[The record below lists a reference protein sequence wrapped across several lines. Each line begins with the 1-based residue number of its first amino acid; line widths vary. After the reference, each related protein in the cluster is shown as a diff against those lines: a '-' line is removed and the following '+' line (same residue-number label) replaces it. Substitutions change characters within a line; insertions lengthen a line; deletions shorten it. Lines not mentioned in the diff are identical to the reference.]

1 MNVEAVSFK
10 VFYKNKENIYKNI
23 MLVSKRARQIVDQR
37 YMEMEALLN
46 IEDTEQ
52 LNEIDSD
59 IIGKPKSIAL
69 AMDELLDNDL
79 EYSTFSD
86 ENEENEEW
94 STRKIFTTISRYI

>member
-10 VFYKNKENIYKNI
+10 KFYKNKENIYKNI
-23 MLVSKRARQIVDQR
+23 MLISKRSRQIIDKR
-37 YMEMEALLN
+37 FIEMESLLN

-52 LNEIDSD
+52 LNEIDTD

-79 EYSTFSD
+79 EYSSYADTNAED
-86 ENEENEEW
+86 E
-94 STRKIFTTISRYI
+94 K

>member
-10 VFYKNKENIYKNI
+10 NFYKNKENIYKNI
-23 MLVSKRARQIVDQR
+23 MLISKRARQIIDQR
-37 YMEMEALLN
+37 FMEMETLLN

-52 LNEIDSD
+52 LNEIDND
-59 IIGKPKSIAL
+59 IIGKPKSISI

-86 ENEENEEW
+86 ENEENEE
-94 STRKIFTTISRYI
+94 

>member
-10 VFYKNKENIYKNI
+10 NFYKNKENIYKNI
-23 MLVSKRARQIVDQR
+23 MLVSRRARQIIDQR
-37 YMEMEALLN
+37 FMEMETLLN

-59 IIGKPKSIAL
+59 IIGKPKSISI

-86 ENEENEEW
+86 ENEENEE
-94 STRKIFTTISRYI
+94 

>member
-10 VFYKNKENIYKNI
+10 KFYKNKENIYKNI
-23 MLVSKRARQIVDQR
+23 MLISKRARQIVDQR
-37 YMEMEALLN
+37 FMEMETLLN

-52 LNEIDSD
+52 LNEVDND
-59 IIGKPKSIAL
+59 IIGKPKSISI

-86 ENEENEEW
+86 ENEENEE
-94 STRKIFTTISRYI
+94 

>member
-10 VFYKNKENIYKNI
+10 NFYKNKENIYKNI
-23 MLVSKRARQIVDQR
+23 MLVSKRARQIIDQR
-37 YMEMEALLN
+37 FMEMETLLN

-59 IIGKPKSIAL
+59 IIGKPKSISI

-94 STRKIFTTISRYI
+94 IRKIFTSISRYI

>member
-10 VFYKNKENIYKNI
+10 AFYKNKENIYKNI

-86 ENEENEEW
+86 ENEENEE
-94 STRKIFTTISRYI
+94 

>member
-1 MNVEAVSFK
+1 
-10 VFYKNKENIYKNI
+10 
-23 MLVSKRARQIVDQR
+23 
-37 YMEMEALLN
+37 MEALLN

-86 ENEENEEW
+86 ENEENEE
-94 STRKIFTTISRYI
+94 

>member
-10 VFYKNKENIYKNI
+10 KFYKNKENIYKNI
-23 MLVSKRARQIVDQR
+23 MLISKRSRQIIDKR
-37 YMEMEALLN
+37 FIEMESLLN

-52 LNEIDSD
+52 LNEIDAD

-79 EYSTFSD
+79 EYSSYADTNAED
-86 ENEENEEW
+86 EKWN
-94 STRKIFTTISRYI
+94 R

>member
-59 IIGKPKSIAL
+59 IVGKPKSIAL

-86 ENEENEEW
+86 ENEENEE
-94 STRKIFTTISRYI
+94 

>member
-59 IIGKPKSIAL
+59 IVGKPKSIAL

-86 ENEENEEW
+86 ENEENE
-94 STRKIFTTISRYI
+94 

>member
-10 VFYKNKENIYKNI
+10 KFYKNKENIYKNI

-37 YMEMEALLN
+37 FMEMETLLN

-52 LNEIDSD
+52 LNEIDND
-59 IIGKPKSIAL
+59 IIGKPKSISI

-86 ENEENEEW
+86 ENEENEE
-94 STRKIFTTISRYI
+94 

>member
-10 VFYKNKENIYKNI
+10 SFYKNKENIYKNI
-23 MLVSKRARQIVDQR
+23 MLVSKRARQIIDQR
-37 YMEMEALLN
+37 FMEMETLLN

-59 IIGKPKSIAL
+59 IIGKPKSISI

-94 STRKIFTTISRYI
+94 NRKIFTSVSRYI

>member
-10 VFYKNKENIYKNI
+10 NFYKNKENIYKNI

-37 YMEMEALLN
+37 YMEMETLLN

-94 STRKIFTTISRYI
+94 SNRKIFTTISRYI

>member
-10 VFYKNKENIYKNI
+10 KFYKNKENIFKNI
-23 MLVSKRARQIVDQR
+23 MLISKRSRQIIDQR
-37 YMEMEALLN
+37 FMEMEALLN

-59 IIGKPKSIAL
+59 IIGKPKSISI

-79 EYSTFSD
+79 EYSSFSDDND
-86 ENEENEEW
+86 ENE
-94 STRKIFTTISRYI
+94 

>member
-10 VFYKNKENIYKNI
+10 KFYKNKENIYKNI
-23 MLVSKRARQIVDQR
+23 MLISKRSRQIIDKR
-37 YMEMEALLN
+37 FIEMESLLN

-52 LNEIDSD
+52 LNEIDAD

-79 EYSTFSD
+79 EYSSYADTNAED
-86 ENEENEEW
+86 E
-94 STRKIFTTISRYI
+94 K